1 MSSNIHN
8 QSIPKEVMKKVPE
21 HKEKFPSGLMI
32 GLSGGFVFIFVK
44 NLLSRSQM
52 INFFDRQGFNNVV
65 IYFASIVISI
75 GLGLIWIYIVV
86 KYRKRKQNKL

>member
-1 MSSNIHN
+1 
-8 QSIPKEVMKKVPE
+8 MKKVPE
-21 HKEKFPSGLMI
+21 HKETFPIGLI
-32 GLSGGFVFIFVK
+32 SGLSGGFVFIFVN

-65 IYFASIVISI
+65 IVLVSMFISTA
-75 GLGLIWIYIVV
+75 LGLIWIYILI

>member
-1 MSSNIHN
+1 
-8 QSIPKEVMKKVPE
+8 MKKVSE
-21 HKEKFPSGLMI
+21 HKETLPI
-32 GLSGGFVFIFVK
+32 GLILAFVFIFVK

-65 IYFASIVISI
+65 IYLASMVISI
-75 GLGLIWIYIVV
+75 GLGLIWIYILI